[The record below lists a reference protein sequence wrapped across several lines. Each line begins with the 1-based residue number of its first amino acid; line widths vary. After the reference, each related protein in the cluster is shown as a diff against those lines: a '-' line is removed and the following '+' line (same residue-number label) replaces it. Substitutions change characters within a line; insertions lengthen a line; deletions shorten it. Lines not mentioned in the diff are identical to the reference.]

1 MGMISEFKDFAMK
14 GNLVDMAVAVVMG
27 GAFGKVVSAFING
40 MFMPLIGFFTGGVD
54 FNERA
59 IELVAAHKDEAGKDV
74 AAVLFKYGAFLT
86 VTLEFVIVAFVMFMV
101 IKAMNKTK
109 TPPPPPPPAG
119 PTPDQVLLMEI
130 RDALKK

>member
-27 GAFGKVVSAFING
+27 GAFGKVVTSFIDG
-40 MFMPLIGFFTGGVD
+40 MFMPFVGLITGGVD
-54 FNERA
+54 FKERA
-59 IELVAAHKDEAGKDV
+59 IELVAAHKDDAGKDV
-74 AAVLFKYGAFLT
+74 AAVMFKYGAFIT
-86 VTLEFVIVAFVMFMV
+86 VTVEFIIVAFVMFMV
-101 IKAMNKTK
+101 IRAMNKAK

-119 PTPDQVLLMEI
+119 PTPDQALLMEI